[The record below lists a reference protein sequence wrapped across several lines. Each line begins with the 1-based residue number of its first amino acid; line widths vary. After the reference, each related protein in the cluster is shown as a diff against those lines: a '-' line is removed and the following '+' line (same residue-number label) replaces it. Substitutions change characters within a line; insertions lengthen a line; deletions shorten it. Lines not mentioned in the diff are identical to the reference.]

1 MIYHKPKTCPRCD
14 VPKTTLSF
22 MKPSAV
28 EDVKKEYRVM
38 CNVCYLMQGV
48 PMATEWT
55 CNKTYLKRRLRI
67 GGYLAR
73 RPAKR
78 MSRG

>member
-1 MIYHKPKTCPRCD
+1 MIYHKPRTCPGCD
-14 VPKTTLSF
+14 KPKTTLSF
-22 MKPSAV
+22 MVPSAV
-28 EDVKKEYRVM
+28 DDKAKEYRAM

-78 MSRG
+78 ASKR